1 MYRPGFRHPLP
12 PGNGGMDQRPAGFRG
27 SPTGPGFGG
36 GGQAGLLPPPNRGFL
51 NATSP
56 PYGQRP
62 WQYSGKSP
70 HTPPKNFYGNNNN
83 GSGGMGSYNSP
94 SPGQTAQR
102 PSPRYSTPYANSPG
116 GYNDYHYHHHH
127 HHHHYQKHSPGQQR
141 GYRQG
146 SPRTSTPFGS
156 AHGREKRVSNDVEN
170 YYRPSMLEDPWA
182 SLEPVTVTDT
192 NQKYNRE
199 QTTNTAKRGR
209 YFS

>member
-83 GSGGMGSYNSP
+83 GSGGMGSYNGQ

-102 PSPRYSTPYANSPG
+102 PSPRYSTPYAKSPG
-116 GYNDYHYHHHH
+116 GHNDYHHH

-199 QTTNTAKRGR
+199 QTTNTGKRGR